1 MRRRKVAGLLAAM
14 MCASLIGCGG
24 TETTGDTPG
33 ETGKVEEDTQEGAKD
48 SAGETTDEDSQG
60 SKDSEEVIKLAVG
73 ADRVDLYRGFADK
86 FEEANPGKTVEIIEI
101 VQGSD
106 MYTKITMMMQS
117 PETSPDL
124 ITEDGFMIMSD
135 AKAGYLEPLDD
146 FMSEWEDAPQFDE
159 TVLNGGKGEDG
170 AQYGVPFSTDV
181 QCLWYDMS
189 VMEQAGVP
197 VPFEPKSWTDI
208 IDAGKKL
215 KEAGVEIPL
224 YIYASKATPEETSM
238 RTFQEFY
245 SGTGGEL
252 YDFDSG
258 KWIVDKENLSK
269 VFNFVNDVYNVE
281 KIGAPL
287 SIVSQSK
294 AEDLFVSDYMK
305 NGKLGMICT
314 GSWIAG
320 NWGPGRNY
328 EWPESMETWSV
339 AKIPT
344 FDGSGAEY
352 TTMSGGWTWA
362 IPKNAQNKDGGK
374 ELLKFMANKDNQ
386 LAYALFSGD
395 LAVRKDVMAEASYKE
410 QQPSIVNEA
419 ADMLQYTHFRPSVE
433 GYSTLTTMFT
443 EVTESVAM
451 GSASPEDAVATFES
465 EMKRIIGEENV
476 TVK

>member
-1 MRRRKVAGLLAAM
+1 MPGNIYPGYTVADGNVTENKEA
-14 MCASLIGCGG
+14 GNETEG
-24 TETTGDTPG
+24 TE
-33 ETGKVEEDTQEGAKD
+33 D
-48 SAGETTDEDSQG
+48 SG
-60 SKDSEEVIKLAVG
+60 SEEGEETIKLAVG
-73 ADRVDLYRGFADK
+73 SDRVDFYRGIADK
-86 FEEANPGKTVEIIEI
+86 FEEENPGKTVEIIEI

-146 FMSEWEDAPQFDE
+146 FMSEWEDASQFDE
-159 TVLNGGKGEDG
+159 TVLEGGKGEDG
-170 AQYGVPFSTDV
+170 VQYGVPFSTDV
-181 QCLWYDMS
+181 QCLWYDKTL
-189 VMEQAGVP
+189 MEEAGVP
-197 VPFEPKSWTDI
+197 VPFEPKTWDDI
-208 IDAGKKL
+208 LDAGVKL
-215 KEAGVEIPL
+215 KEIGVEIPL
-224 YIYASKATPEETSM
+224 FIYASKATPEETSM

-258 KWIVDKENLSK
+258 KWIVDKENLLK
-269 VFNFVNDVYNVE
+269 VFNFVNDVYNVD

-314 GSWIAG
+314 GSWVAG
-320 NWGPGRNY
+320 NWGEGRTY
-328 EWPESMETWSV
+328 EWPESMETWAV

-344 FDGSGAEY
+344 YDGGGAGY

-362 IPKNAQNKDGGK
+362 IPANANNKEGGK

-386 LAYALFSGD
+386 LEYALFSGD
-395 LAVRKDVMAEASYKE
+395 LAVRKDVMEESAYKE
-410 QQPSIVNEA
+410 QQPSVVNEA
-419 ADMLQYTHFRPSVE
+419 ADMLQYTHFRPAVD

-443 EVTESVAM
+443 EVTESIAM
-451 GSASPEDAVATFES
+451 GSATPEDAVNTFES
-465 EMKRIIGEENV
+465 EMIRIVGEENV